1 MKLNKF
7 FFGLLMTP
15 AVMMVGCSDYEDTE
29 VASPEA
35 DADAIG
41 AYFESSATSEQL
53 SPGQTSF
60 KVVLNRASFSEAV
73 NVPVKITANDDN
85 FFSLSANQFV
95 FDAEKQVSSPIT
107 VTFNQSTVE
116 LQKTYSLGLQVADGV
131 KDHLYGAGY
140 TDAQYSMVVD
150 YEWKSDSL
158 ASTMVKDEYAGTFDK
173 EGALAAVE
181 IAKDFEV
188 VKANPSPDYTKNSLV
203 RISSFF
209 ATIGKS
215 KAAGKDHIQFVVD
228 KNHKNPQFLTTEYLA
243 GKEISLKVN
252 TTELSTGMTQ
262 KFAEE
267 KLIEAFG
274 IEEEAEEVQKVICI
288 NERNAI
294 SRQPQII
301 AGKEYYLDLSSVN
314 GDFEGDWYG
323 EIYSDKNKSEY
334 IGHLKL
340 NHFRSSI

>member
-15 AVMMVGCSDYEDTE
+15 AVMMVGCGDYEDTE

-41 AYFESSATSEQL
+41 AYFESSAVSEQL

-60 KVVLNRASFSEAV
+60 KIVLNRASFSEAV
-73 NVPVKITANDDN
+73 NVPVKATDLDN
-85 FFSLSANQFV
+85 FFSFSDNQFM

-107 VTFNQSTVE
+107 VTFNQSVVE
-116 LQKTYSLGLQVADGV
+116 LQKTYSLKLQVADGV

-140 TDAQYSMVVD
+140 TDATYSMVID
-150 YEWKSDSL
+150 YAWKSDSL

-188 VKANPSPDYTKNSLV
+188 DEEKPSPDYTKNSLV

-209 ATIGKS
+209 ATIGKA
-215 KAAGKDHIQFVVD
+215 KAAGEDHIQFVVD
-228 KNHKNPQFLTTEYLA
+228 KDHKNPQFLTTDYLA
-243 GKEISLKVN
+243 NNEISLKVN
-252 TTELSTGMTQ
+252 TTKLATGMTQ

-267 KLIEAFG
+267 KEYPICMDLVGINVEAATA
-274 IEEEAEEVQKVICI
+274 EAKTDNVTYQVTYELYAFDEKADKKYLLSTEDDTVPVEGNTQYKAKFEVKFVKASA
-288 NERNAI
+288 E
-294 SRQPQII
+294 
-301 AGKEYYLDLSSVN
+301 
-314 GDFEGDWYG
+314 
-323 EIYSDKNKSEY
+323 
-334 IGHLKL
+334 
-340 NHFRSSI
+340 

>member
-29 VASPEA
+29 VTSPEA

-41 AYFESSATSEQL
+41 AYFKSSATSAHL
-53 SPGQTSF
+53 SPEQTSF
-60 KVVLNRASFSEAV
+60 QVVLNRASFSEAV
-73 NVPVKITANDDN
+73 NVPVKVTANDDN
-85 FFSLSANQFV
+85 FFSLSANQFM
-95 FDAEKQVSSPIT
+95 FDAEKQVSNPIT
-107 VTFNQSTVE
+107 VTFNQNTVE
-116 LQKTYSLGLQVADGV
+116 LQETYSLGLQVSDGV

-140 TDAQYSMVVD
+140 TDAIYSMVID
-150 YEWKSDSL
+150 YTWKSDSL

-188 VKANPSPDYTKNSLV
+188 DEEKPSPDYTKNSLV

-228 KNHKNPQFLTTEYLA
+228 KDHKNPQFLTTDYLA
-243 GKEISLKVN
+243 NNEISLKVN
-252 TTELSTGMTQ
+252 TTKLATGMTQ

-267 KLIEAFG
+267 KEYPICMDLVGINVEAATA
-274 IEEEAEEVQKVICI
+274 EAKTDNVTYQVTYELYAFDEKADKKYLLSTADDTVPVEGNTQYKAKFEVKFVKASA
-288 NERNAI
+288 E
-294 SRQPQII
+294 
-301 AGKEYYLDLSSVN
+301 
-314 GDFEGDWYG
+314 
-323 EIYSDKNKSEY
+323 
-334 IGHLKL
+334 
-340 NHFRSSI
+340 

>member
-35 DADAIG
+35 DTDAIG

-73 NVPVKITANDDN
+73 NVPVKVTANDDN

-107 VTFNQSTVE
+107 VTFNQSVVE
-116 LQKTYSLGLQVADGV
+116 LQKAYSLELQVADGV

-140 TDAQYSMVVD
+140 TDAIYSMVID
-150 YEWKSDSL
+150 YAWKSDSL
-158 ASTMVKDEYAGTFDK
+158 ASTMVKDEYAGTFNK

-188 VKANPSPDYTKNSLV
+188 DEEKPSPDYTKNSLV

-228 KNHKNPQFLTTEYLA
+228 KDHQNPQFLSTEYLD

-252 TTELSTGMTQ
+252 KTELETGMTQ
-262 KFAEE
+262 KFAGE
-267 KLIEAFG
+267 
-274 IEEEAEEVQKVICI
+274 
-288 NERNAI
+288 
-294 SRQPQII
+294 
-301 AGKEYYLDLSSVN
+301 KEYPICMDLIDIDVIAVTAEAKTDNVTYQVTYELYAFDEKADKKYKLSAEDDTVPVEGNTQYKAKFEVKFVKPSSA
-314 GDFEGDWYG
+314 E
-323 EIYSDKNKSEY
+323 
-334 IGHLKL
+334 
-340 NHFRSSI
+340 

>member
-73 NVPVKITANDDN
+73 NVPVKVTANDDN

-107 VTFNQSTVE
+107 VTFNQSVVE
-116 LQKTYSLGLQVADGV
+116 LQKAYSLELQVADGV

-140 TDAQYSMVVD
+140 TDAIYSMVID
-150 YEWKSDSL
+150 YAWKSDSL

-188 VKANPSPDYTKNSLV
+188 DEEKPSPDYTKNSLV

-215 KAAGKDHIQFVVD
+215 KAAGEDHIQFVVD
-228 KNHKNPQFLTTEYLA
+228 KEHKNPQFLSTEYLD

-252 TTELSTGMTQ
+252 KTELETGMTQ
-262 KFAEE
+262 KFAE
-267 KLIEAFG
+267 K
-274 IEEEAEEVQKVICI
+274 
-288 NERNAI
+288 
-294 SRQPQII
+294 
-301 AGKEYYLDLSSVN
+301 KEYPICMDLVSIAVDGTATTAAATTDNVTYLVTYNLYAFDEKADKKYKLSAEDDTVPVEGN
-314 GDFEGDWYG
+314 TQYKAKFEV
-323 EIYSDKNKSEY
+323 KFVKP
-334 IGHLKL
+334 
-340 NHFRSSI
+340 SSAE

>member
-41 AYFESSATSEQL
+41 AYFESSAVSEQL

-60 KVVLNRASFSEAV
+60 KIVLNRASFSEAV
-73 NVPVKITANDDN
+73 NVPVKATDLDN
-85 FFSLSANQFV
+85 FFSLSDNQFV

-107 VTFNQSTVE
+107 VTFNQSVVE
-116 LQKTYSLGLQVADGV
+116 LQKTYSLKLQVADGV

-140 TDAQYSMVVD
+140 TDATYSMVID
-150 YEWKSDSL
+150 YAWKSDSL

-188 VKANPSPDYTKNSLV
+188 DEEKPSPDYTKNSLV

-215 KAAGKDHIQFVVD
+215 KAAGEDHIQFVVD
-228 KNHKNPQFLTTEYLA
+228 KDHKNPQFLTTDYLA
-243 GKEISLKVN
+243 NNEISLKVN
-252 TTELSTGMTQ
+252 TTKLATGMTQ

-267 KLIEAFG
+267 KEYPICMDLVGINVEAATA
-274 IEEEAEEVQKVICI
+274 EAKTDNVTYQVTYELYAFDEKADKKYLLSTEDDTVPVEGNTQYKAKFEVKFVKASA
-288 NERNAI
+288 E
-294 SRQPQII
+294 
-301 AGKEYYLDLSSVN
+301 
-314 GDFEGDWYG
+314 
-323 EIYSDKNKSEY
+323 
-334 IGHLKL
+334 
-340 NHFRSSI
+340 

>member
-41 AYFESSATSEQL
+41 AYFKSSATSVKL
-53 SPGQTSF
+53 SPEQTSF
-60 KVVLNRASFSEAV
+60 QVVLNRASFSEAV
-73 NVPVKITANDDN
+73 NVPVKVTANDDN
-85 FFSLSANQFV
+85 FFSLSAEQFV

-116 LQKTYSLGLQVADGV
+116 LQETYSLGLQVADGV

-140 TDAQYSMVVD
+140 TDAVYSMVID
-150 YEWKSDSL
+150 YTWKSDSL
-158 ASTMVKDEYAGTFDK
+158 ASTMVKDEYAGTLDK

-188 VKANPSPDYTKNSLV
+188 DEEKPSPDYTKNSLV

-228 KNHKNPQFLTTEYLA
+228 KDHKNPQFLTTDYLA
-243 GKEISLKVN
+243 NNEISLKVN
-252 TTELSTGMTQ
+252 TTKLATGMTQ

-267 KLIEAFG
+267 KEYPICMDLVGINVEAATA
-274 IEEEAEEVQKVICI
+274 EAKTDNVTYQVTYELYAFDEKADKKYLLSEADDTTPVEGSTQYQAKFEVKFVKASA
-288 NERNAI
+288 E
-294 SRQPQII
+294 
-301 AGKEYYLDLSSVN
+301 
-314 GDFEGDWYG
+314 
-323 EIYSDKNKSEY
+323 
-334 IGHLKL
+334 
-340 NHFRSSI
+340 

>member
-41 AYFESSATSEQL
+41 AYFESSAVSEQL

-60 KVVLNRASFSEAV
+60 KIVLNRASFSESV

-158 ASTMVKDEYAGTFDK
+158 ASTMVKDEYAGTLDK

-188 VKANPSPDYTKNSLV
+188 DEEKPSPDYTKNSLV

-228 KNHKNPQFLTTEYLA
+228 KDHKNPQFLTTDYLA
-243 GKEISLKVN
+243 NNEISLKVN
-252 TTELSTGMTQ
+252 TTKLATGMTQ

-267 KLIEAFG
+267 KEYPICMDLVGINVEAATA
-274 IEEEAEEVQKVICI
+274 EAKTDNVTYQVTYELYAFDEKADKKYLLSTADDTVPVEGNTQYKAKFEVKFVKASA
-288 NERNAI
+288 E
-294 SRQPQII
+294 
-301 AGKEYYLDLSSVN
+301 
-314 GDFEGDWYG
+314 
-323 EIYSDKNKSEY
+323 
-334 IGHLKL
+334 
-340 NHFRSSI
+340 